1 MDTLPVINLT
11 YEIYK
16 IVVDMVNHMEKRWR
30 YSLGIELEKTILA
43 LLGRL
48 IMAKNAPK
56 PLKAPYLIEASSH
69 LEIATL
75 KLRLFLELGIANET
89 KIFQT
94 QKKLALTGQQ
104 LGGWLK
110 SLN

>member
-1 MDTLPVINLT
+1 
-11 YEIYK
+11 
-16 IVVDMVNHMEKRWR
+16 MVNHMEKRWR
-30 YSLGIELEKTILA
+30 YCLGTELEKTILD

-56 PLKAPYLIEASSH
+56 PLKIPYLIEASSH

-75 KLRLFLELGIANET
+75 KLRLFMELEIANKT
-89 KIFQT
+89 MIFQT
-94 QKKLALTGQQ
+94 QKKLIKTGQQ

-110 SLN
+110 SLH